1 MIKDVLQSIS
11 NVEIFAIISLLL
23 ILTSFIVILVYT
35 LKIKRED
42 LKRFSRLPLDES
54 DMLRAATALIEN
66 KNGINGK

>member
-35 LKIKRED
+35 LKINKED

-54 DMLRAATALIEN
+54 DMLWTATARIDN
-66 KNGINGK
+66 KNGISGE